1 MTFSNTH
8 LRTWWLGLLP
18 SAQDDV
24 KGVLSAHELHALDQA
39 FTDGAEDAHA
49 AGRGDV
55 AQLEA
60 ERESLR
66 QQLVAAMHPKPPR
79 MDKVCLLCGHRQ
91 VAKPPLEPEVLCC
104 LADSPKMGV
113 PHAWPT
119 RALPMRWLTG
129 IPEDRLEVVKQA
141 RAREDVLDDGS
152 QDIHGSQDI
161 PF

>member
-24 KGVLSAHELHALDQA
+24 KGVLSAHDLHALDQA
-39 FTDGAEDAHA
+39 FSDGAEDAHA

-66 QQLVAAMHPKPPR
+66 QQLVAAMHPAKSLAIQV
-79 MDKVCLLCGHRQ
+79 DWVCLLCGHRQ
-91 VAKPPLEPEVLCC
+91 LARPPLGSEVLCC
-104 LADSPKMGV
+104 LADSPKVEV
-113 PHAWPT
+113 PHAWPS
-119 RALPMRWLTG
+119 RALPMKWLAG

-141 RAREDVLDDGS
+141 RTREDVLDDGTR
-152 QDIHGSQDI
+152 DI

>member
-24 KGVLSAHELHALDQA
+24 KGVLSAHDLHALDQA
-39 FTDGAEDAHA
+39 FTDNAEDAHA

-66 QQLVAAMHPKPPR
+66 QQLVREAASPLPLR
-79 MDKVCLLCGHRQ
+79 TETACLLCGWSGEDPT
-91 VAKPPLEPEVLCC
+91 VACCVSVSSASSLRVKVPLGWAGSDHFRAVSEAWLEWMLVSPEIAV
-104 LADSPKMGV
+104 V
-113 PHAWPT
+113 
-119 RALPMRWLTG
+119 RA
-129 IPEDRLEVVKQA
+129 A
-141 RAREDVLDDGS
+141 RARQCIAADGS
-152 QDIHGSQDI
+152 REAT
-161 PF
+161 F